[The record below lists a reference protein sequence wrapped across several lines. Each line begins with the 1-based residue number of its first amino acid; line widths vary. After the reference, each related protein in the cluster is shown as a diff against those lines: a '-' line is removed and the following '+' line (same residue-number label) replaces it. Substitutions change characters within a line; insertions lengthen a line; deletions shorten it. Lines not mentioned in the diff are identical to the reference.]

1 MSFSWSYASTADHLF
16 SPTSFQPTPLLP
28 CPRAWSH
35 HSSAD
40 GTAYISEHEREA
52 DMWHILQDAGDEDAD
67 DEDADDDNS
76 DDDDNDEDTDN
87 DHDDDDDDEDDY
99 SENSVLK
106 VIPFWYYSENN
117 LLKVI
122 PL

>member
-16 SPTSFQPTPLLP
+16 SPTSFQPKPLLP

-40 GTAYISEHEREA
+40 GTAYISEQEREA
-52 DMWHILQDAGDEDAD
+52 DMWYILQDADDEDAD
-67 DEDADDDNS
+67 DEDADDDN
-76 DDDDNDEDTDN
+76 DDDDEDTDN
-87 DHDDDDDDEDDY
+87 DDDDDEDDDDDDEDDY

-106 VIPFWYYSENN
+106 VIPFWYYFQ
-117 LLKVI
+117 KHCF
-122 PL
+122 